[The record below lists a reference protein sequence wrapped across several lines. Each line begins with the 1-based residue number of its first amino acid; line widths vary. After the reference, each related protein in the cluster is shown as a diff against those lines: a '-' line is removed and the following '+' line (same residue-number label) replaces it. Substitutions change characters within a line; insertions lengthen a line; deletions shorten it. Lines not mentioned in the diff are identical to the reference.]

1 VRGLIETSL
10 SVGGAAAHCSV
21 ADWPSQWK
29 DLSPPAP
36 DMAEDILYLDMVD
49 IMDYMNSCDSTFC
62 PPPLFDL
69 PPPPPPPHLDAALLP
84 ACTGNCNTSSMD
96 TVESVQQIFHNII
109 IIVISSLV
117 IVITLLLAAVFIWR

>member
-1 VRGLIETSL
+1 
-10 SVGGAAAHCSV
+10 
-21 ADWPSQWK
+21 
-29 DLSPPAP
+29 
-36 DMAEDILYLDMVD
+36 MAEDMLYLDMVD

-84 ACTGNCNTSSMD
+84 ACTGNCNTSRMD